1 MGFIITLYCSVGEV
15 DAYAKEHG
23 KEVWLCLSDDEKK
36 SAVERANRQIHAW
49 HGQKMLWKAGDFNFP
64 CILQSIYI
72 AKNGMAMDMAET
84 ATNASK
90 GAFNDTINN
99 IEAGAEVHFD
109 EWAMAWMKRVMQKN
123 RIERQPRFAR
133 G

>member
-1 MGFIITLYCSVGEV
+1 MGVIFTLYCSVSEV
-15 DAYAKEHG
+15 EAYAKEHG
-23 KEVWLCLSDDEKK
+23 IEVWICLSEDEKK

-49 HGQKMLWKAGDFNFP
+49 HSQKMLWKAGDFNFP

-72 AKNGMAMDMAET
+72 AKNGMAMDIAET
-84 ATNASK
+84 ATNASR
-90 GAFNDTINN
+90 ASFNDTINA

-109 EWAMAWMKRVMQKN
+109 AWAMTLMKQVMSKN